1 MKRRLKLKTIICNI
15 FLFQEI
21 SPPTSFSAT
30 ADHDYIGGG
39 KFEYSDFS
47 SNKKKKRSYIVEDVP
62 PQGYGYTNINIE
74 NK

>member
-1 MKRRLKLKTIICNI
+1 MSQSKLTTIISD
-15 FLFQEI
+15 FSLFQEI

-30 ADHDYIGGG
+30 ADHDYIGG
-39 KFEYSDFS
+39 KFEYSDFA